1 MAWDER
7 RGLRDGRRRVP
18 LSLAPLPNRRDRRR
32 RGLRDQR
39 RYRLSRRT
47 ALRLGRADPL
57 GGIERT
63 HRPSVLVDPL
73 ARFPR
78 RAAYC
83 AAPLAAIDP
92 HSGGLALLAGPC
104 RGLRR
109 LAQACLLAGG
119 RALRFRPSASQF
131 PLR

>member
-7 RGLRDGRRRVP
+7 RGLRDGRRRAP
-18 LSLAPLPNRRDRRR
+18 LSLAPLPNRGDRRR
-32 RGLRDQR
+32 RDLRDQR
-39 RYRLSRRT
+39 RHRLSRRT
-47 ALRLGRADPL
+47 ALWLGRADPL

-73 ARFPR
+73 ARLVR
-78 RAAYC
+78 RADYS
-83 AAPLAAIDP
+83 AAALAAFDP
-92 HSGGLALLAGPC
+92 HSGGLALLPGSC

-119 RALRFRPSASQF
+119 RALRFRP
-131 PLR
+131 

>member
-7 RGLRDGRRRVP
+7 RRLRDGRRRAP

-32 RGLRDQR
+32 RGRRDQR
-39 RYRLSRRT
+39 HHRLSRRT

-63 HRPSVLVDPL
+63 HGPSVLVDPL
-73 ARFPR
+73 ARLLR
-78 RAAYC
+78 RAGYS
-83 AAPLAAIDP
+83 AAALAAFDP

-104 RGLRR
+104 RGFRR
-109 LAQACLLAGG
+109 LAQACLLADG
-119 RALRFRPSASQF
+119 RALRIRPSAS
-131 PLR
+131 